1 MHTPDAPLEKI
12 QALYAQN
19 IRELGIDSRAVGWNS
34 PESQELRFAKL
45 TAVIEDSAS
54 TVSVNDYGCGY
65 GAHLDYLVNRR
76 GIRVGEYFGYDLSP
90 EMLAAADTEL
100 AWYAGRLS
108 LLCSSDVSTLAD
120 YSFVSGTFNV
130 RFGASDEAWSSFI
143 ARTLDDIYQH
153 SRRGFAFNL
162 LSTFVDWR
170 EPHLYYGDPG
180 YWLNFCATRY
190 SRRVALLQDYPL
202 HEWTILVSTK

>member
-1 MHTPDAPLEKI
+1 MSSPDSPLDKI
-12 QALYAQN
+12 QHLYANN

-34 PESQELRFAKL
+34 PECQELRFEKL
-45 TAVIEDSAS
+45 TAVIEDCAS

-76 GIRVGEYFGYDLSP
+76 EIRVGEYFGYDLSQ
-90 EMLAAADTEL
+90 EMLAAAHTEL

-108 LLCSSDVSTLAD
+108 LLRSPVVSTVAD
-120 YSFVSGTFNV
+120 YTFVSGTFNV
-130 RFGASDEAWSSFI
+130 RFEASDEAWSSFI
-143 ARTLDDIYQH
+143 TRTLDDIHQH

-180 YWLNFCATRY
+180 YWFNLCATRY
-190 SRRVALLQDYPL
+190 SRRVALLQNYPL
-202 HEWTILVSTK
+202 HEWTMLVSTN